1 MEMHWVEET
10 AIWES
15 SWQLMLM
22 MEFNCRGDAY
32 LVFIYI
38 SRELTTQQCRP
49 NPDWAQRRLPIL
61 KVTTRMH

>member
-1 MEMHWVEET
+1 MEMRWVEET

-15 SWQLMLM
+15 SWQLMLK

-49 NPDWAQRRLPIL
+49 NVIHLYSEHPLIRN
-61 KVTTRMH
+61 

>member
-1 MEMHWVEET
+1 MEMRWVEET

-15 SWQLMLM
+15 SWQLMWK

-38 SRELTTQQCRP
+38 SRSLLRSSADLT
-49 NPDWAQRRLPIL
+49 PIGPSGGFQFC
-61 KVTTRMH
+61 KHESDI